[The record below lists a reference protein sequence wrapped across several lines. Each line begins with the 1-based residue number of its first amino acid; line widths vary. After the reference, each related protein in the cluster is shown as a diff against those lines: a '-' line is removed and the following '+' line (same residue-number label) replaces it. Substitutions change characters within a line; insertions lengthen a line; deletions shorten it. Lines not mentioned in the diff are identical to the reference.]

1 MMKKEVTIK
10 FVNGVEASPIALLV
24 QTANRFSSSIYIES
38 GDKKV
43 NVKSIEGEDEKE
55 ALDTLE
61 QFLSEG

>member
-43 NVKSIEGEDEKE
+43 NVKSIMGMMSL
-55 ALDTLE
+55 AMNYN
-61 QFLSEG
+61 SCY

>member
-24 QTANRFSSSIYIES
+24 QTANRFSSSIYVES

-43 NVKSIEGEDEKE
+43 NVKSIWV
-55 ALDTLE
+55 
-61 QFLSEG
+61 